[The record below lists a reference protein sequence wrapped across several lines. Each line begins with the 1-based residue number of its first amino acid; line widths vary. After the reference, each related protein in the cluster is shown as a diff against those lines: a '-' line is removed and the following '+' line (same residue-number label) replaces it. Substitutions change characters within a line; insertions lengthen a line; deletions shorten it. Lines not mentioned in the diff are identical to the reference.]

1 MRADSFSSTRAGRV
15 IRAPH
20 GYAAF
25 VPAALPPTLTYSP
38 SLLRAVA
45 SAERAVGQ
53 LSGLGGL
60 LPNPY
65 LLIRPFIA
73 REAVLSSRI
82 EGTHASL
89 SDLYLYEATP
99 TERPEAPDVREV
111 ANYVRALDHA
121 LSPKRKL
128 PVSLRLVKELHGI
141 LMNGVRGN
149 QATPGEFRRSQN
161 WIGPPGC
168 TLNDATYVPPP
179 VAEMLESLD
188 ALERFLHRP
197 SELPPVVFLAAVH
210 YQFEAIHPFLDGN
223 GRIGRLLVSTFLCE
237 MRLLPSPLL
246 YLSAYFARS
255 REEYYERLL
264 RVSQAGEWE
273 EWVAYFLSG
282 VVSQA
287 EDAAA
292 RATQLRALRDDF
304 LNRLRSTRSASAL
317 KLVDRLLATPIVTV
331 PRAAQMLNL
340 TYQGAQR
347 VVRQLVSAKIL
358 QTLSGRRRPKPYIAR
373 DVLRIFGDAPA
384 TEAM

>member
-15 IRAPH
+15 IRAPQ
-20 GYAAF
+20 GYFAF
-25 VPAALPPTLTYSP
+25 VPADLPPTLTYSP

-45 SAERAVGQ
+45 SAERAAGQ

-82 EGTHASL
+82 EGTRASL
-89 SDLYLYEATP
+89 SDLFLFEATP
-99 TERPEAPDVREV
+99 TERPEAADVREV

-128 PVSLRLVKELHGI
+128 PVSLRLVRELHGI
-141 LMNGVRGN
+141 LMEGVRGN

-161 WIGPPGC
+161 WIGPSGC
-168 TLNDATYVPPP
+168 TLNDAIYVPPP
-179 VAEMLESLD
+179 VPEMTEALD

-197 SELPPVVFLAAVH
+197 SELPPLVFLAVVH

-237 MRLLPSPLL
+237 MGLLPSPLL
-246 YLSAYFARS
+246 YLSAYFERR

-273 EWVAYFLSG
+273 QWVAYFLAG
-282 VVSQA
+282 VASQA
-287 EDAAA
+287 DHAAA
-292 RATQLRALRDDF
+292 RAARLRALRDDF
-304 LNRLRSTRSASAL
+304 LRRLGRTRSASAL
-317 KLVDRLLATPIVTV
+317 KLLDRLLATPIVTV
-331 PRAAQMLNL
+331 PGAARMLDL
-340 TYQGAQR
+340 SYQGAQHVIER
-347 VVRQLVSAKIL
+347 LGRAGIL
-358 QTLSGRRRPKPYIAR
+358 RSMAGRHWPKAYIAR
-373 DVLRIFGDAPA
+373 EVIQIFGNDP
-384 TEAM
+384 ESESS